1 MSKIKIIFIY
11 LSIVFLLC
19 GCTKDKSK
27 DVNNSISDDSSV
39 GTTIVTSFYP
49 IYISTINIARDIEG
63 VKVIN
68 MTKPQTGCLHDYQ
81 LTPENLITLEKADVF
96 IINGAGMETFMDK
109 VIKEQKDLKII
120 NASEEIDIFK
130 MDNGEENPHVWV
142 SISNVITQVRTI
154 EKKLCEIDVSNA
166 HHYEKNAN
174 SYIEKLE
181 TLREKMHDSLEKVET
196 RDIITFHEAF
206 PYFAQEFKL
215 NIVSVIEREPG
226 TMPSPKEIEGIIEVV
241 KKYDIKVL
249 FAEPQY
255 SSKVAEI
262 IAQETG
268 AIIYNLDPAVTGE
281 LKADG
286 YIDIMEKNLEVLEE
300 ALN

>member
-1 MSKIKIIFIY
+1 
-11 LSIVFLLC
+11 
-19 GCTKDKSK
+19 
-27 DVNNSISDDSSV
+27 
-39 GTTIVTSFYP
+39 
-49 IYISTINIARDIEG
+49 
-63 VKVIN
+63 
-68 MTKPQTGCLHDYQ
+68 
-81 LTPENLITLEKADVF
+81 
-96 IINGAGMETFMDK
+96 
-109 VIKEQKDLKII
+109 
-120 NASEEIDIFK
+120 
-130 MDNGEENPHVWV
+130 
-142 SISNVITQVRTI
+142 
-154 EKKLCEIDVSNA
+154 
-166 HHYEKNAN
+166 
-174 SYIEKLE
+174 
-181 TLREKMHDSLEKVET
+181 VET